1 MKTITQAHPPMPLQT
16 LVEGIKSF
24 DERPLEEKIQFLS
37 ALVAVHV
44 TLNVRWGPGSRYYRA
59 RSMSFSPGA
68 LNVEEVIWRKD
79 APARSGRANPDG
91 FPVLYLA
98 NRSETCYREIG
109 IDIGDVALAE
119 FTVRQDKSCH
129 VAPIGEFAS
138 IYASGR
144 GRLIGDQA
152 KLLYSFLNACD
163 IQDIRSLVITDSFL
177 QRVMAIDEAPYSL
190 SSHIARS
197 IFEKVPAVRCIAFE
211 STKLSGSINF
221 AVRIEDFWE
230 TWGLTSVS
238 ALQVVH
244 LAEGVYSTPARR
256 DVAQVDQDGA
266 FRWAP
271 QHHDPNICRRFTE
284 WVPPR
289 FR

>member
-1 MKTITQAHPPMPLQT
+1 MPLQT
-16 LVEGIKSF
+16 LVDGIKSF
-24 DERPLEEKIQFLS
+24 GARSLEEKIQFIS
-37 ALVAVHV
+37 ALVVVHV
-44 TLNVRWGPGSRYYRA
+44 TFNVRWGPGSWYYRA
-59 RSMSFSPGA
+59 RSMPFFPGA
-68 LNVEEVIWRKD
+68 LNVDEIIWQTD
-79 APARSGRANPDG
+79 APARPGRANPGG

-109 IDIGDVALAE
+109 ITVADVALAE
-119 FTVRQDKSCH
+119 FTIRHDKFCH
-129 VAPIGEFAS
+129 VAPIGEIAN

-152 KLLYSFLNACD
+152 KLLYPFLNAGD

-177 QRVMAIDEAPYSL
+177 QRVMATDEAPYLL

-197 IFEKVPAVRCIAFE
+197 IFEKTPAVRCIAFE
-211 STKLSGSINF
+211 STKLPGSINF
-221 AVRIEDFWE
+221 AVRTEGFWE

-238 ALQVVH
+238 ALQVEH

-256 DVAQVDQDGA
+256 NVVQVDQQGA

-271 QHHDPNICRRFTE
+271 QHHDPNVCRRFTE
-284 WVPPR
+284 WAPTR